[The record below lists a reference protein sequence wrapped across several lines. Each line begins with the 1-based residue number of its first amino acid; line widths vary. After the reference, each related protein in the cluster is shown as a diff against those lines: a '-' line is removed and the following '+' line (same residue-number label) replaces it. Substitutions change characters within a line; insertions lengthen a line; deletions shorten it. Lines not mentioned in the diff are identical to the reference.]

1 MFWKPLSATLGCLC
15 SRCKPVVSLM
25 SKPSV
30 QLRIVASREHDFSR
44 EKLAHSF
51 KRAMIAH
58 LRAHTKDT
66 NINPETLLTTD
77 YLNHFN
83 EIIMLLELVP
93 TAPTLFNAELAQWEH
108 KSYEE
113 HFTHSGFRDK
123 ELAITGYRNAPEQ
136 VRHDFDSSVADLEQ
150 EMVMLL
156 QQVQKKID
164 AGDTEGLSM
173 LCREGVP
180 HLQSLVQIIAGIV
193 NGSQAGTSE
202 TDTAN
207 AQSEIDALFD

>member
-1 MFWKPLSATLGCLC
+1 
-15 SRCKPVVSLM
+15 M
-25 SKPSV
+25 SKSSV
-30 QLRIVASREHDFSR
+30 QLRVVASRDHNFAR
-44 EKLAHSF
+44 EKLASAF
-51 KRAMIAH
+51 KTSMIEH
-58 LRAHTKDT
+58 LRAHTKET

-93 TAPTLFNAELAQWEH
+93 GAPTQFSAELAEWEH
-108 KSYEE
+108 QSYEE

-123 ELAITGYRNAPEQ
+123 ELAIAGYRNAPEE
-136 VRHDFDSSVADLEQ
+136 VRRRFDSSVADLEQ

-156 QQVQKKID
+156 QQVQEKID

-173 LCREGVP
+173 LCSEAVP
-180 HLQSLVQIIAGIV
+180 QLQNLVQITSGIV
-193 NGSQAGTSE
+193 NGSQAGETE
-202 TDTAN
+202 TDIDEETSS